1 LRPSQAAAALGPEAQ
16 QIVPLT
22 LSDLKCWD
30 WAKARAGIE
39 FIVSSFFPSVQQLHE
54 LIDLV
59 PELRDHRRNLSLSLH
74 VANAEIDRV
83 AGVYGP
89 MKITHPNPLQS
100 NIFKC
105 GFGLS
110 GDTVTPSRATAIL
123 SFLNL
128 HPDLV
133 RKYVESIF
141 APSDLGDKD
150 GLAALHAI
158 FSAGPPKPPTGYRFC
173 VGSHTAAFKIQND
186 TPPAISKLTTELHSN
201 AMFASSA
208 HFGDGL
214 LVAVVKH
221 WNFPAAIVSA
231 LEARFDKVDL
241 VGARGLQLEF
251 SGDAPGL
258 LTCTVHVTSSKSLIG
273 LVLSAV
279 ATKKIDAVNEVF
291 CHFNRD
297 VVDFSAEC
305 ETLVEMWNKSSAN
318 DKCGQNLTLRLP
330 AFETSLRALEKHT
343 AAGPMLDA
351 REAAS
356 LCTVPLKPYQSQ
368 TVRFMADAEQNK
380 RGLQSAYWIEL
391 SPGDDASK
399 SLTALFSPVTGEII
413 VNEAAAS
420 CMSQRSQ
427 MLPPASRGGFLF
439 EAMGLGKT
447 VEVIALLAKNPPPPA
462 LPLRLTVAELSGLP
476 AAAARGAVHISHTCT
491 SSTRMYRGN
500 QVTAYLTRV
509 GGLGLKVQG

>member
-1 LRPSQAAAALGPEAQ
+1 
-16 QIVPLT
+16 V
-22 LSDLKCWD
+22 
-30 WAKARAGIE
+30 GIQ

-59 PELRDHRRNLSLSLH
+59 PELRDHRRYHNGGLSLSLH
-74 VANAEIDRV
+74 VEIAEIDPD
-83 AGVYGP
+83 AAPGVYSP
-89 MKITHPNPLQS
+89 MKFKHYNGQS
-100 NIFKC
+100 WTSMQSTVFTC
-105 GFGLS
+105 GFGLP
-110 GDTVTPSRATAIL
+110 GDSSPSRATAVL

-158 FSAGPPKPPTGYRFC
+158 FSAGPPRPQGGYRFC
-173 VGSHTAAFKIQND
+173 VGSHTAAFQIEND
-186 TPPAISKLTTELHSN
+186 TPLAISKLTTELHSN
-201 AMFASSA
+201 APVTSSA
-208 HFGDGL
+208 HLRDGR
-214 LVAVVKH
+214 LVAVAKH

-231 LEARFDKVDL
+231 LEVREVRFDEL
-241 VGARGLQLEF
+241 IHGGLQLEF
-251 SGDAPGL
+251 SGNAPGL
-258 LTCTVHVTSSKSLIG
+258 LTCTVHVKYSRP
-273 LVLSAV
+273 LVYSRCEQWKLTARN
-279 ATKKIDAVNEVF
+279 AVNEVF
-291 CHFNRD
+291 RHFNRD
-297 VVDFSAEC
+297 VVGFSAEC
-305 ETLVEMWNKSSAN
+305 DTLADLWNKSSAAEEL
-318 DKCGQNLTLRLP
+318 DHGQENLTLRLP

-368 TVRFMADAEQNK
+368 TVRFMADAEQNE

>member
-1 LRPSQAAAALGPEAQ
+1 MLEAQ
-16 QIVPLT
+16 
-22 LSDLKCWD
+22 
-30 WAKARAGIE
+30 
-39 FIVSSFFPSVQQLHE
+39 SF
-54 LIDLV
+54 
-59 PELRDHRRNLSLSLH
+59 
-74 VANAEIDRV
+74 
-83 AGVYGP
+83 
-89 MKITHPNPLQS
+89 
-100 NIFKC
+100 
-105 GFGLS
+105 
-110 GDTVTPSRATAIL
+110 
-123 SFLNL
+123 
-128 HPDLV
+128 
-133 RKYVESIF
+133 
-141 APSDLGDKD
+141 KD
-150 GLAALHAI
+150 
-158 FSAGPPKPPTGYRFC
+158 
-173 VGSHTAAFKIQND
+173 
-186 TPPAISKLTTELHSN
+186 
-201 AMFASSA
+201 
-208 HFGDGL
+208 
-214 LVAVVKH
+214 
-221 WNFPAAIVSA
+221 
-231 LEARFDKVDL
+231 
-241 VGARGLQLEF
+241 GARGLQLEF
-251 SGDAPGL
+251 SGNAPGL
-258 LTCTVHVTSSKSLIG
+258 LTCTVHVKSSKP
-273 LVLSAV
+273 LVYPRCSHWKLA
-279 ATKKIDAVNEVF
+279 ARNAVNEVF

-297 VVDFSAEC
+297 VVGFSAEC
-305 ETLVEMWNKSSAN
+305 ETLTDLWSKSSAAEELEN
-318 DKCGQNLTLRLP
+318 GPNLTLRLP

-399 SLTALFSPVTGEII
+399 SLAALFSPVTGEII

-420 CMSQRSQ
+420 RMPLRGK
-427 MLPPASRGGFLF
+427 MVPPASRGGFLF